1 MEPDSEKYSRQFTL
15 EQLYN
20 YDKYFKQADKLEEA
34 LNLLNDL
41 FEEKYSFEK
50 KEETLEFIINYK
62 RGKIKFIL
70 DLVKEGENILYG
82 SLLDG
87 IKKIIDNN
95 ELILGIDLGTTY
107 SSAAVMID
115 KNILM
120 IRNSLGLTTTLSYI
134 SFLSKNKVYVGELAK
149 LLPPN
154 KKNIVFN
161 VKRLLGKSLEN
172 EEIKEIKEKLPFNL
186 KKDDK
191 FNSLKIGLNFGK
203 EEEEFYPEQICALIL
218 KKIVNDSEFYISK
231 KIGKDTKI
239 KNVIITVPA
248 YFNQKQRE
256 ATLNSAKIIGLNVK
270 TMINEPTAAS
280 LAYAYKSLENTD
292 KNIVVIDFG
301 GGTLDIT
308 LLRFRKDKDA
318 IYCDVKFTY
327 GNTNFGGEDF
337 DDILMSKCLDQC
349 IDTLESLSFD
359 DNLKNKPHYI
369 RLKRA
374 CERAKIKLSSF
385 DSTNIHIQ
393 NYDFKNIDFHI
404 KKEEFIEYCKEKFDQ
419 FEKILNDFIS
429 QSKIDIKNIAEII
442 LTGGSTLIPK
452 IREIISKKFE
462 YSQIKD
468 DLDPKEVVAMGAA
481 IRGAKCFIFSSVK
494 DIKLFDVTNLS
505 LGIKLVNNKF
515 EKLIPRSTPIPSFKT

>member
-1 MEPDSEKYSRQFTL
+1 MK
-15 EQLYN
+15 
-20 YDKYFKQADKLEEA
+20 
-34 LNLLNDL
+34 
-41 FEEKYSFEK
+41 K
-50 KEETLEFIINYK
+50 KEESLEFIINYK
-62 RGKIKFIL
+62 KRKIKFIL
-70 DLVKEGENILYG
+70 DIVKEEENILYA

-120 IRNSLGLTTTLSYI
+120 IRNSLGLTTTPSYI
-134 SFLSKNKVYVGELAK
+134 SFLSKNEVYVGELAK
-149 LLPPN
+149 LLPRN

-231 KIGKDTKI
+231 KTGKKTKI

-292 KNIVVIDFG
+292 KKIVVIDFG

-308 LLRFRKDKDA
+308 LLRFKKDEDA

-327 GNTNFGGEDF
+327 GNTNFG
-337 DDILMSKCLDQC
+337 
-349 IDTLESLSFD
+349 
-359 DNLKNKPHYI
+359 
-369 RLKRA
+369 
-374 CERAKIKLSSF
+374 
-385 DSTNIHIQ
+385 
-393 NYDFKNIDFHI
+393 
-404 KKEEFIEYCKEKFDQ
+404 
-419 FEKILNDFIS
+419 EKISMI
-429 QSKIDIKNIAEII
+429 
-442 LTGGSTLIPK
+442 
-452 IREIISKKFE
+452 
-462 YSQIKD
+462 Y
-468 DLDPKEVVAMGAA
+468 
-481 IRGAKCFIFSSVK
+481 
-494 DIKLFDVTNLS
+494 
-505 LGIKLVNNKF
+505 
-515 EKLIPRSTPIPSFKT
+515 